1 MNYVGIDH
9 HRQYSHLTVMDQEGQ
24 VLRSGRVPNVQVEIE
39 KFLEGLEVVEAVIET
54 GRSSYTM
61 VDVLDEMG
69 VAVKIAHP
77 NEVKAI
83 ARAKIKTDK
92 RDSEV
97 LAHLLRMKMIPEVYR
112 RSQENRQAQR
122 VLRQRAFYVSA
133 MTALKNR
140 VHAFL
145 AQQREEVREEVA
157 RETNIFSERGRKM
170 LLGLDLAR
178 GEKRLLEALLKT
190 YRHLETRIE
199 ESTALVEKLYE
210 EIREAQ
216 LIRTIPGFGKYLAV
230 LVVVEIADIN
240 RFADAAHLH
249 AYAGVIPSTHSSG
262 DRTHHGKIIRAGNRW
277 LRWAAVEAV
286 WPGIRADFD
295 LRCFYER
302 LARNKGPN
310 KAKVATARR
319 LLTIIYKVL
328 KEGGITLRIGDNS
341 AALRNS
347 LMGLRRPHWRIG

>member
-9 HRQYSHLTVMDQEGQ
+9 HRQYSHMTVMDQMGQ
-24 VLRSGRVPNVQVEIE
+24 VLRSGRVPNLQNDIG
-39 KFLEGLEVVEAVIET
+39 KFLEGFEAVEAVIET

-61 VDVLDEMG
+61 VDVLEEMG
-69 VAVKIAHP
+69 IAVKIAHP

-97 LAHLLRMKMIPEVYR
+97 LAHLLRMNMVPEVYR
-112 RSQENRQAQR
+112 RSPENRRDQR
-122 VLRQRAFYVSA
+122 ILRQRAFYVRA

-140 VHAFL
+140 VYALL
-145 AQQREEVREEVA
+145 AQQKEEVRQEVA
-157 RETNIFSERGRKM
+157 RETNIFSVKGQKT
-170 LLGLDLAR
+170 LLGLDLTR

-190 YRHLETRIE
+190 YRHLETRIA

-216 LIRTIPGFGKYLAV
+216 LIRTIPGFGKYLSV
-230 LVVVEIADIN
+230 LVAVEIADLS

-249 AYAGVIPSTHSSG
+249 AYAGVIPSVHSSG
-262 DRTHHGKIIRAGNRW
+262 DKTYYGKIIRAGNRW

-286 WPGIRADFD
+286 WPAIRADFD

-302 LARNKGPN
+302 LARRKGAN

-319 LLTIIYKVL
+319 LLTIIYKVW
-328 KEGGITLRIGDNS
+328 KEQ
-341 AALRNS
+341 RNYIPY
-347 LMGLRRPHWRIG
+347 RR

>member
-9 HRQYSHLTVMDQEGQ
+9 HRQYSHMTVMDQMGQ
-24 VLRSGRVPNVQVEIE
+24 VLRSGRVPNLQDEIG
-39 KFLEGLEVVEAVIET
+39 KFLEGFEAMEAVIET

-61 VDVLDEMG
+61 VDVLEEMG
-69 VAVKIAHP
+69 IAVKIAHP

-97 LAHLLRMKMIPEVYR
+97 LAHLLQMNMIPEVYR
-112 RSQENRQAQR
+112 RSPENRRDQR
-122 VLRQRAFYVSA
+122 ILRQRAFYVRA

-140 VHAFL
+140 VYALL
-145 AQQREEVREEVA
+145 AQQKEEVRQEVA
-157 RETNIFSERGRKM
+157 RETNIFSVKCQKT
-170 LLGLDLAR
+170 LLGLDLIR
-178 GEKRLLEALLKT
+178 GEKRLLEARLKT
-190 YRHLETRIE
+190 YRHLETRIA

-216 LIRTIPGFGKYLAV
+216 LIRTIPGFGKYLSV
-230 LVVVEIADIN
+230 LVAVEIADLS

-249 AYAGVIPSTHSSG
+249 AYAGVIPSVHSSG
-262 DRTHHGKIIRAGNRW
+262 DKTYYGKIIRAGNRW

-286 WPGIRADFD
+286 WPAIRADFD

-302 LARNKGPN
+302 LARRKGAN

-319 LLTIIYKVL
+319 LLTIIYIVW
-328 KEGGITLRIGDNS
+328 KEQ
-341 AALRNS
+341 RNYIPY
-347 LMGLRRPHWRIG
+347 RR

>member
-24 VLRSGRVPNVQVEIE
+24 VLRSGRVPNLQGEIE
-39 KFLEGLEVVEAVIET
+39 KFLEGLEAMEAVIET

-61 VDVLDEMG
+61 VDVLEEIG
-69 VAVKIAHP
+69 VSVKIAHP

-97 LAHLLRMKMIPEVYR
+97 LAHLLRMNMIPEVYR
-112 RSQENRQAQR
+112 RSPENRQAQR

-140 VHAFL
+140 VYAFL
-145 AQQREEVREEVA
+145 AQQKEEVREEVA
-157 RETNIFSERGRKM
+157 RETNIFSAKSQKV
-170 LLGLDLAR
+170 LLGLDLNR
-178 GEKRLLEALLKT
+178 GEMRLLVALLKT

-199 ESTALVEKLYE
+199 ESTTLVEKLYE
-210 EIREAQ
+210 ESREAQ
-216 LIRTIPGFGKYLAV
+216 LIRTIPGFGKYLSV
-230 LVVVEIADIN
+230 LVAVEIADLS

-302 LARNKGPN
+302 LARHKGAN
-310 KAKVATARR
+310 KAKVAVARR
-319 LLTIIYKVL
+319 LLTIIYKVW
-328 KEGGITLRIGDNS
+328 KEG
-341 AALRNS
+341 RNDIAY
-347 LMGLRRPHWRIG
+347 RR

>member
-1 MNYVGIDH
+1 MHYVGIDH
-9 HRQYSHLTVMDQEGQ
+9 HRQYSHLTVMDQHGR
-24 VLRSGRVPNVQVEIE
+24 VLRSGRVANLQAEIE
-39 KFLEGLEVVEAVIET
+39 RFLEGLEALEAVLET

-61 VDVLDEMG
+61 VDVLEEMG
-69 VAVKIAHP
+69 MAVKVAHP
-77 NEVKAI
+77 HEVKAI
-83 ARAKIKTDK
+83 ARAQIKTDK

-97 LAHLLRMKMIPEVYR
+97 LAHLLRMNMVPEVYR
-112 RSQENRQAQR
+112 RSPENRRAQR

-145 AQQREEVREEVA
+145 AQQKEEVRQEAA
-157 RETNIFSERGRKM
+157 RETNIFSVKGQKM
-170 LLGLDLAR
+170 LLGLDLSR
-178 GEKRLLEALLKT
+178 EEKSLLAALLKT
-190 YRHLETRIE
+190 HRHLETRIE
-199 ESTALVEKLYE
+199 ESTALVDKLYD

-230 LVVVEIADIN
+230 LVAVEIADLN

-262 DRTHHGKIIRAGNRW
+262 DKTHHGKIVRAGNRW

-286 WPGIRADFD
+286 WPAIRADFD
-295 LRCFYER
+295 LRRFYER
-302 LARNKGPN
+302 LARNKGAN

-319 LLTIIYKVL
+319 LLTIIFKVWT
-328 KEGGITLRIGDNS
+328 EG
-341 AALRNS
+341 RNYIAY
-347 LMGLRRPHWRIG
+347 RR

>member
-9 HRQYSHLTVMDQEGQ
+9 HRQYSHLTLMDQEGQ
-24 VLRSGRVPNVQVEIE
+24 VLRSGRIPNIQAEIE
-39 KFLEGLEVVEAVIET
+39 KFLEGFEAVEAVIET

-61 VDVLDEMG
+61 MDVLDEMG
-69 VAVKIAHP
+69 VTVKIAHP

-97 LAHLLRMKMIPEVYR
+97 LAHLLRMNMIPEVYR
-112 RSQENRQAQR
+112 RSMENRQAQR
-122 VLRQRAFYVSA
+122 VLRQRAFFVSA

-140 VHAFL
+140 VYAFL
-145 AQQREEVREEVA
+145 AQQKEEVREDVA
-157 RETNIFSERGRKM
+157 RETNIFSAKGQKVLKE
-170 LLGLDLAR
+170 LDLAR

-210 EIREAQ
+210 ESREAQ
-216 LIRTIPGFGKYLAV
+216 LIRTIPGFGKYLSV
-230 LVVVEIADIN
+230 LVVVEIADLA
-240 RFADAAHLH
+240 RFADAAHLY

-302 LARNKGPN
+302 LARGKGAN

-319 LLTIIYKVL
+319 LLTIIGFPYRHR
-328 KEGGITLRIGDNS
+328 EQ
-341 AALRNS
+341 
-347 LMGLRRPHWRIG
+347 

>member
-1 MNYVGIDH
+1 MNYLGIDH
-9 HRQYSHLTVMDQEGQ
+9 HRQYSHLTLMDQEGR
-24 VLRSGRVPNVQVEIE
+24 VLRAGRVANLRAEME
-39 KFLEGLEVVEAVIET
+39 RFLEGLQAIEAVIET

-61 VDVLDEMG
+61 VDVLEEMG
-69 VAVKIAHP
+69 IVVKIAHP

-112 RSQENRQAQR
+112 RSPENRQAQR

-140 VHAFL
+140 VYAFL
-145 AQQREEVREEVA
+145 AQQREEVREAVS
-157 RETNIFSERGRKM
+157 RETNIFSEKGQKV
-170 LLGLDLAR
+170 LLGLNLVP

-199 ESTALVEKLYE
+199 ESTAYVEKLYE
-210 EIREAQ
+210 GSREAQ
-216 LIRTIPGFGKYLAV
+216 FIRTIPGFGKYLSV
-230 LVVVEIADIN
+230 LVAVEIADIG
-240 RFADAAHLH
+240 RFVDAAHLH
-249 AYAGVIPSTHSSG
+249 AYAGVIPSTYSWG
-262 DRTHHGKIIRAGNRW
+262 DKTYHGKIVRTGNRW
-277 LRWAAVEAV
+277 LRWAAVQAV

-302 LARNKGPN
+302 LARRKGAN

-319 LLTIIYKVL
+319 LLTIIYKVW
-328 KEGGITLRIGDNS
+328 KEERS
-341 AALRNS
+341 YVPY
-347 LMGLRRPHWRIG
+347 RR

>member
-9 HRQYSHLTVMDQEGQ
+9 HRQYSHMTVMDQMGQ
-24 VLRSGRVPNVQVEIE
+24 VLRSGRVPNLQNDIG
-39 KFLEGLEVVEAVIET
+39 KFLEGFEAVEAVIET

-61 VDVLDEMG
+61 VDVLEEMG
-69 VAVKIAHP
+69 VTVKIVHP

-97 LAHLLRMKMIPEVYR
+97 LAHLLRMNMIPEVYR
-112 RSQENRQAQR
+112 RSPENRRDQR
-122 VLRQRAFYVSA
+122 ILRQRAFYVRA

-140 VHAFL
+140 VYALL
-145 AQQREEVREEVA
+145 AQQKEEVRQEVA
-157 RETNIFSERGRKM
+157 RETNIFSVKGQKT
-170 LLGLDLAR
+170 LLGLDLTR

-190 YRHLETRIE
+190 YRHLETRIA
-199 ESTALVEKLYE
+199 ESTALIEKLYE

-216 LIRTIPGFGKYLAV
+216 LIRTIPGFGKYLSV
-230 LVVVEIADIN
+230 LVAVEIADLS
-240 RFADAAHLH
+240 RFADPAHLH
-249 AYAGVIPSTHSSG
+249 AYAGVIPSVHSSG
-262 DRTHHGKIIRAGNRW
+262 DKTYYGKIIRAGNRW

-286 WPGIRADFD
+286 WPAIRADFD

-302 LARNKGPN
+302 LARRKGAN

-319 LLTIIYKVL
+319 LLTIIYKVW
-328 KEGGITLRIGDNS
+328 KEQ
-341 AALRNS
+341 RNYIPY
-347 LMGLRRPHWRIG
+347 RR

>member
-9 HRQYSHLTVMDQEGQ
+9 HRQYSHLTVMDHDGQ

-39 KFLEGLEVVEAVIET
+39 KFLEGLEAVEAVIET

-69 VAVKIAHP
+69 VTVKIAHP

-112 RSQENRQAQR
+112 RSMENRQAQR

-145 AQQREEVREEVA
+145 AQQKEEVREEVA
-157 RETNIFSERGRKM
+157 RETNIFSAKGQKV
-170 LLGLDLAR
+170 LIGLDLGR

-210 EIREAQ
+210 ESREDKKF
-216 LIRTIPGFGKYLAV
+216 LFSGAV
-230 LVVVEIADIN
+230 LMSVQAPILPRLI
-240 RFADAAHLH
+240 
-249 AYAGVIPSTHSSG
+249 
-262 DRTHHGKIIRAGNRW
+262 AGNNKSMHRPMSN
-277 LRWAAVEAV
+277 LAQSGGGRSGNRLTRQQAPEISRTSPSGQRENHGEYSVEA
-286 WPGIRADFD
+286 
-295 LRCFYER
+295 
-302 LARNKGPN
+302 
-310 KAKVATARR
+310 
-319 LLTIIYKVL
+319 
-328 KEGGITLRIGDNS
+328 S
-341 AALRNS
+341 AAIKTS
-347 LMGLRRPHWRIG
+347 

>member
-9 HRQYSHLTVMDQEGQ
+9 HRQYSHMTMMDPEGQ
-24 VLRSGRVPNVQVEIE
+24 VLRTARVPNLRAEIE
-39 KFLEGLEVVEAVIET
+39 KFLEGGEALEAVIET

-61 VDVLDEMG
+61 VDVLEEMG

-77 NEVKAI
+77 HEVKSI

-97 LAHLLRMKMIPEVYR
+97 LAHLLRMNMVPEVYR

-145 AQQREEVREEVA
+145 AQQKEEVRQEAA
-157 RETNIFSERGRKM
+157 RETNIFSVKGQKV
-170 LLGLDLAR
+170 LLGLDLSR
-178 GEKRLLEALLKT
+178 EEKSLLEALLKT

-199 ESTALVEKLYE
+199 ESTALVGRLYE

-230 LVVVEIADIN
+230 LVAVEIADLS

-262 DRTHHGKIIRAGNRW
+262 DRTHHGKIVRAGNRW

-286 WPGIRADFD
+286 WPAIRADFD
-295 LRCFYER
+295 LRRFYER
-302 LARNKGPN
+302 LARNKGAN
-310 KAKVATARR
+310 KAKLATARR
-319 LLTIIYKVL
+319 LLTIIYKVW
-328 KEGGITLRIGDNS
+328 KEG
-341 AALRNS
+341 RNYIAY
-347 LMGLRRPHWRIG
+347 RR

>member
-1 MNYVGIDH
+1 MHYVGIDH
-9 HRQYSHLTVMDQEGQ
+9 HRQYSHVTVMDPRGQ
-24 VLRSGRVPNVQVEIE
+24 VIRSGRVANLQSEIG
-39 KFLEGLEVVEAVIET
+39 KLLEGLEELEAVLET

-61 VDVLDEMG
+61 VDVLEEMG
-69 VAVKIAHP
+69 MAVKIAHP
-77 NEVKAI
+77 HEVKAI
-83 ARAKIKTDK
+83 ARAQIKTDK

-97 LAHLLRMKMIPEVYR
+97 LAHLLRMNMVPEVYR
-112 RSQENRQAQR
+112 RSPENRQAQR

-145 AQQREEVREEVA
+145 AQQKEEVRQEAA
-157 RETNIFSERGRKM
+157 RETNIFSVKGQKM
-170 LLGLDLAR
+170 LLGLDLSR
-178 GEKRLLEALLKT
+178 EEKSLLAALLKT

-199 ESTALVEKLYE
+199 ESTALVDKLYD

-230 LVVVEIADIN
+230 LVAVEIADLN

-262 DRTHHGKIIRAGNRW
+262 DRTHHGKIVRAGNRW
-277 LRWAAVEAV
+277 LRWAVVEAV
-286 WPGIRADFD
+286 WPAIRADFD

-302 LARNKGPN
+302 LARNKGAN

-328 KEGGITLRIGDNS
+328 KEG
-341 AALRNS
+341 RNYIAY
-347 LMGLRRPHWRIG
+347 RR

>member
-9 HRQYSHLTVMDQEGQ
+9 HRQYSHLTVMDQQGQ
-24 VLRSGRVPNVQVEIE
+24 VLRSGRVWNVRTEIE
-39 KFLEGLEVVEAVIET
+39 KLLEGLGEMEAVIET

-61 VDVLDEMG
+61 VDVLEKMG
-69 VAVKIAHP
+69 VGVKIVHP

-97 LAHLLRMKMIPEVYR
+97 LAHLLRMNMVPEVYQ
-112 RSQENRQAQR
+112 RSRENRRAQR
-122 VLRQRAFYVSA
+122 VLRQRAFYVKA

-140 VHAFL
+140 VYAFL
-145 AQQREEVREEVA
+145 AQQKEEVREEVA
-157 RETNIFSERGRKM
+157 RETNIFSVKGQKM
-170 LLGLDLAR
+170 LLGLDLDR

-199 ESTALVEKLYE
+199 ESTALIEKLYG
-210 EIREAQ
+210 EIPEAQ
-216 LIRTIPGFGKYLAV
+216 LIRTIPGFGKYFA
-230 LVVVEIADIN
+230 VEIADLN

-249 AYAGVIPSTHSSG
+249 AYAGVIPSTHNSG
-262 DRTHHGKIIRAGNRW
+262 DRTHHGKIVRAGNRW

-286 WPGIRADFD
+286 WPAIRADFD
-295 LRCFYER
+295 LHRFYER

-310 KAKVATARR
+310 RAKVATARR
-319 LLTIIYKVL
+319 LLTIIYKVW
-328 KEGGITLRIGDNS
+328 KEG
-341 AALRNS
+341 RNYIAY
-347 LMGLRRPHWRIG
+347 RR

>member
-9 HRQYSHLTVMDQEGQ
+9 HRQYSHMTVMDQMGQ
-24 VLRSGRVPNVQVEIE
+24 VLRSGRVPNLQNDIG
-39 KFLEGLEVVEAVIET
+39 KFLEGFEAVEAVIET

-61 VDVLDEMG
+61 VDVLEEMG
-69 VAVKIAHP
+69 IAVKIAHP

-97 LAHLLRMKMIPEVYR
+97 LAHLLRMNMIPEVYR
-112 RSQENRQAQR
+112 RSPENRRDQR
-122 VLRQRAFYVSA
+122 ILRQRAFYVRA

-140 VHAFL
+140 VYALL
-145 AQQREEVREEVA
+145 AQQKEEVRQEVA
-157 RETNIFSERGRKM
+157 RETNIFSVKGQKT
-170 LLGLDLAR
+170 LLGLDLTR

-190 YRHLETRIE
+190 YRHLETRIA
-199 ESTALVEKLYE
+199 ESTALIKKLYE

-216 LIRTIPGFGKYLAV
+216 LIRTIPGFGKYLSV
-230 LVVVEIADIN
+230 LVAVEIADLS
-240 RFADAAHLH
+240 RFADPAHLH
-249 AYAGVIPSTHSSG
+249 AYAGVIPSVHSSG
-262 DRTHHGKIIRAGNRW
+262 DKTYYGKIIRAGNRW

-286 WPGIRADFD
+286 WPAIRADFD

-302 LARNKGPN
+302 LARRKGAN

-319 LLTIIYKVL
+319 LLTIIYKVW
-328 KEGGITLRIGDNS
+328 KEQ
-341 AALRNS
+341 RNYIPY
-347 LMGLRRPHWRIG
+347 RR